1 MWQYNNLDELY
12 HYGILGMK
20 WGHHKSST
28 YNGPALHTKKHRV
41 VLGLRAFETVG
52 ANKRKAKANKKV
64 EILNKKAPG
73 SKRYVKA
80 KVKATKINA
89 SRYGRTNGQII
100 ANGILKNIGI
110 YTATS
115 IAHGVAYKLGKRS
128 VASTIANFGTGIA
141 IGNNITTGIRVV
153 YNYRDK
159 RRKNK

>member
-1 MWQYNNLDELY
+1 MWRYNNTDELY
-12 HYGILGMK
+12 HYGVLGMK

-28 YNGPALHTKKHRV
+28 YNGPSLYTKKHGV
-41 VLGLRAFETVG
+41 VLGLRAFSTAG
-52 ANKRKAKANKKV
+52 ADKRKAKANKKV

-110 YTATS
+110 YAATS
-115 IAHGVAYKLGKRS
+115 IASKTAYKLGKRS

-141 IGNNITTGIRVV
+141 IGNNITTGIRVA

>member
-1 MWQYNNLDELY
+1 MWEYRNSDELC
-12 HYGILGMK
+12 HYGVLGMK

-28 YNGPALHTKKHRV
+28 YNGPALYTKKHGA
-41 VLGLRAFETVG
+41 VLGFRAFSTVG
-52 ANKRKAKANKKV
+52 ASKRKAKANKRV

-73 SKRYVKA
+73 SKKYVKA

-89 SRYGRTNGQII
+89 SRYGRTNGQLI

-110 YTATS
+110 SAATT
-115 IAHGVAYKLGKRS
+115 IGTGVAYKLGKRS
-128 VASTIANFGTGIA
+128 VAAAIAGAGSGMATVNAINTGV
-141 IGNNITTGIRVV
+141 RVV

>member
-1 MWQYNNLDELY
+1 MWQYNNTDELY
-12 HYGILGMK
+12 HYGVLGMR

-28 YNGPALHTKKHRV
+28 YNGPALYTKKHRV
-41 VLGLRAFETVG
+41 VLGLRAFSTAG
-52 ANKRKAKANKKV
+52 ADKRKAKANKRV

-89 SRYGRTNGQII
+89 SRYGKTNGQII

-110 YTATS
+110 YAATS
-115 IAHGVAYKLGKRS
+115 IASKTAYKLGKRS

-141 IGNNITTGIRVV
+141 IGNNITTGIRVA

>member
-1 MWQYNNLDELY
+1 MWKYYNTDELY
-12 HYGILGMK
+12 HYGVLGMK

-28 YNGPALHTKKHRV
+28 YNGPALYNKKHGV
-41 VLGLRAFETVG
+41 VLGLRAFSTADANRRKVK
-52 ANKRKAKANKKV
+52 ANKRV

-100 ANGILKNIGI
+100 ADGILKNIGI
-110 YTATS
+110 SAATS
-115 IAHGVAYKLGKRS
+115 IASKTAYKLGKRS

-141 IGNNITTGIRVV
+141 IGNNITTGIRVA

>member
-1 MWQYNNLDELY
+1 MWKYNNTDELY

-28 YNGPALHTKKHRV
+28 YNGPALKGKKYYI
-41 VLGLRAFETVG
+41 GLRAFNTAG
-52 ANKRKAKANKKV
+52 ADKRKAKANKRV

-89 SRYGRTNGQII
+89 SRYGKTNGQII

-110 YTATS
+110 YAATS
-115 IAHGVAYKLGKRS
+115 IASKTAYKLGKRS
-128 VASTIANFGTGIA
+128 VASTIANFGTGIV
-141 IGNNITTGIRVV
+141 IGNNITTGIRVA
-153 YNYRDK
+153 YNYRNK